1 MSRIRSVLVKEMI
14 QLRRDPKLFGL
25 LIVAPVLQLLVLGSA
40 VTTDIREIRLAVRD
54 NDRSY
59 HSREAVRAL
68 SSSGYFRTTMLDG
81 PEGRDADRLVHGDAG
96 LILVIPPDFGRQLLR
111 GRPARVQVLVDGSDS
126 NFGVLGLNY
135 LRKALDQFSS
145 GLARVAVEEAARRQG
160 AEPPGST
167 AQSRAWYN
175 PDLDSRRYMVPAVM
189 GLLLMVATM
198 VVTSM
203 ALVKEREEGTM
214 EQVIVTPLR
223 PSELIAGKLLPFAAI
238 GFAEVTLAVGVIV
251 FLFRIPLKGSLVLL
265 YAGSGLF
272 LLNTLGLGLLV
283 STLVKTQQQAML
295 VATFFVML
303 PFVLLSGFTFPV
315 ENMPAPIRV
324 VAECIP
330 LKFYLRIVR
339 GLFLKGVGFSSLWPD
354 ALALMGSGA
363 VILGLAILKFRK
375 RLD

>member
-1 MSRIRSVLVKEMI
+1 MSRIRSVLVKEVI
-14 QLRRDPKLFGL
+14 QIRRDPRILGL

-40 VTTDIREIRLAVRD
+40 VTTDVREIRLAVRD

-81 PEGRDADRLVHGDAG
+81 PEVRDADRLVHGDAG
-96 LILVIPPDFGRQLLR
+96 LVLVIPPDFSRQLLR
-111 GRPARVQVLVDGSDS
+111 GRPARVQALVDGSDS

-135 LRKALDQFSS
+135 LQKALGQFSG
-145 GLARVAVEEAARRQG
+145 GLARADAEDAARRRG
-160 AEPPGST
+160 GGPPDIA

-175 PDLDSRRYMVPAVM
+175 PGLDSRRYMVPAVM

-198 VVTSM
+198 VITSM

-223 PSELIAGKLLPFAAI
+223 PSELIAGKLLPFAGI
-238 GFAEVTLAVGVIV
+238 GFAEVTLAVAVIV

-295 VATFFVML
+295 VATFFIML

-315 ENMPAPIRV
+315 ENMPAPIRA

-339 GLFLKGVGFSSLWPD
+339 GLFLKGVGLRSLWPD
-354 ALALMGSGA
+354 ALALLGSGA
-363 VILGLAILKFRK
+363 AILGLAVLNFRK